1 MNNNLNSYGDEILTE
16 INTLKNDLNMKSDKM
31 ISSNKNIIDNARL
44 SNKFN
49 IVIPST
55 QLTAPNSPIYSFTAD
70 NRGDVAYSIALNYDL
85 TNTQPN
91 YSFLFTIDGVS
102 IDEGTPNSNGYSLLP
117 ASGGYNP
124 IPEGIGIKLSPNAK
138 INIYAYNSGASAT
151 NGLFSISILCE
162 VL

>member
-1 MNNNLNSYGDEILTE
+1 MANNYEKEILNS
-16 INTLKNDLNMKSDKM
+16 LNNIEQGVFTGANNM
-31 ISSNKNIIDNARL
+31 IAKNKNILENARI

-49 IVIPST
+49 ISIPYT
-55 QLTAPNSPIYSFTAD
+55 QTTASNEPIYTFQGD
-70 NRGDVAYSIALNYDL
+70 NRGNIIYSIALNYDT

-91 YSFLFTIDGVS
+91 YSFLYTISGVS
-102 IDEGTPNSNGYSLLP
+102 VDSGTPNSNDYTLLP